1 LALLSSEKLINQLDE
16 TVIGLAALVEVS
28 VMETGVTPV
37 ASATSVDSISGL
49 TGTMEYWLVVS
60 WPTFLGTL
68 VTRYEIQRELRSI
81 RQVLKNV
88 EIVSFCASKAG
99 RVSGDA
105 GRRANPVLIDWTPLR
120 ALLSAPRQEQRL
132 V

>member
-1 LALLSSEKLINQLDE
+1 LALLSSKKLINQLDK

-28 VMETGVTPV
+28 VTETGVRPV

-49 TGTMEYWLVVS
+49 TGAIEYWLAVS

-81 RQVLKNV
+81 WQVLKDV

-120 ALLSAPRQEQRL
+120 TLLSAPRREQRL